1 VISDNASM
9 TGEDFAAQYQ
19 VLSDGAL
26 TQLASEGGLRSE
38 ADTALRAE
46 MRKRSIG
53 TKEVRSLRVTQ
64 KKAKLQRVN
73 HNPYSY
79 QGTGLRLRGHK
90 FLNEADGNKGIAVVT
105 RWIVFSFMPLMPLG
119 SYRVMEPGHKSG
131 KPTIISKVRL
141 QWDQVLVGWMQTGSI
156 VILLGCIWLW
166 LRWFAGR

>member
-1 VISDNASM
+1 M

-19 VLSDGAL
+19 LLSDGAL

-90 FLNEADGNKGIAVVT
+90 FLNEADGKQRN
-105 RWIVFSFMPLMPLG
+105 RCS
-119 SYRVMEPGHKSG
+119 
-131 KPTIISKVRL
+131 
-141 QWDQVLVGWMQTGSI
+141 DQMDCFFFYAIDAARFLSCDGA
-156 VILLGCIWLW
+156 
-166 LRWFAGR
+166 RA